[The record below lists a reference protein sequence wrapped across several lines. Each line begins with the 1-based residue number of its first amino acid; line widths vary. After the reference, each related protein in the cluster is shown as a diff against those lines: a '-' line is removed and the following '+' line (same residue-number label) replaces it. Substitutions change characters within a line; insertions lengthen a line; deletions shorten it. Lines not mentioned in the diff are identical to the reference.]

1 MPRIP
6 YLDED
11 VADPADLVAAVRAR
25 RGGKLWTLDRML
37 LRSPPLARGWN
48 TFLGMVRTEL
58 GVDAKLRELAICAV
72 AALTG
77 AEYEFRHHSPLFLRA
92 GGTDAQLAA
101 LGRGQDDGG
110 GAGAFDEAERAIL
123 QLALEMTRDVSIRD
137 STFAAVLKLL
147 GERGTVELVAIIS
160 AYNMVARFLVALG
173 IEPDEMEGSSE
184 GR

>member
-11 VADPADLVAAVRAR
+11 VADPADLVAAIRAR
-25 RGGKLWTLDRML
+25 RGGKLWILDRML
-37 LRSPPLARGWN
+37 LRSPPLARAWN

-58 GVDAKLRELAICAV
+58 GVDGKLRELAICAV

-92 GGTDAQLAA
+92 GGTDAQLARLAA
-101 LGRGQDDGG
+101 LGRGEVDDG

-173 IEPDEMEGSSE
+173 IEPE
-184 GR
+184 